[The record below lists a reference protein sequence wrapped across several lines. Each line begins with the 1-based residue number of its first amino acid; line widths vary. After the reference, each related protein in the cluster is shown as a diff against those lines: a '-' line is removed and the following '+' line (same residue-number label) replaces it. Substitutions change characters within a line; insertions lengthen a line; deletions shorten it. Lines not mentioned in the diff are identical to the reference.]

1 MKKLLKIRRHIWF
14 SILDPRGGATSVHCR
29 QSVYCATGNRKRRWG
44 RWAWPWKQQRSWI
57 RTTQG
62 PPAGAFYMLVLK
74 GYCPTTVLGLLLTAQ
89 RLYPMLKTTGKWD
102 TLLVW
107 LRIKAAT
114 HAAKQAVPAKPA
126 EVLLLREVLPHNL
139 TASRYADLRCMVMRS
154 VWKQGSLVIR
164 VDLPIWKSDRYGRRF
179 FSKTFQL
186 PNYLTLGDIRTLV
199 QTPPDYWR
207 LLQAIKEIAPQL
219 SVHSLRRGA
228 VTTLAPS
235 FEGQEIPGQ
244 SAEIHRPDSQQQGSN
259 ASTSN
264 GEPPCGR
271 DGESIHGTSTELGTV
286 KNDLKLLW
294 STLDDLTDEPQVEFT
309 AIQGSSDTAKL
320 LFSFY

>member
-1 MKKLLKIRRHIWF
+1 MTQKEGKEQHLPPRMDFSAQEANQACQELRKVYPWGASTARREKIVKTLLR
-14 SILDPRGGATSVHCR
+14 T
-29 QSVYCATGNRKRRWG
+29 
-44 RWAWPWKQQRSWI
+44 WI

-74 GYCPTTVLGLLLTAQ
+74 GYCPTTVLGLYLTAQ
-89 RLYPMLKTTGKWD
+89 RLYPMLKKTGKWD

-139 TASRYADLRCMVMRS
+139 AAAATFLFLTASRYADLRCMVMRS
-154 VWKQGSLVIR
+154 VWKQVPHGSLVIR

-186 PNYLTLGDIRTLV
+186 PHYLTLGDIRTLV

-235 FEGQEIPGQ
+235 FEGQEILLLTGHATAFEPREVRRYTDPTPHSKEAMLQ
-244 SAEIHRPDSQQQGSN
+244 RRMVNHLVAEMEK
-259 ASTSN
+259 ASTARQLN
-264 GEPPCGR
+264 WE
-271 DGESIHGTSTELGTV
+271 
-286 KNDLKLLW
+286 
-294 STLDDLTDEPQVEFT
+294 Q
-309 AIQGSSDTAKL
+309 
-320 LFSFY
+320 